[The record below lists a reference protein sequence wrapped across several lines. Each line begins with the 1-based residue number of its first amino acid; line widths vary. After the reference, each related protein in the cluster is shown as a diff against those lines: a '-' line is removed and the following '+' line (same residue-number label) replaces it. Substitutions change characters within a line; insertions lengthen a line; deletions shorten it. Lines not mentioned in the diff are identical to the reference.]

1 MVGAAAFSMSVHSH
15 IAAVALALFMAFVSL
30 ALVQF
35 WSVELP
41 ADAWVMVRS
50 LFIGN
55 VAIVGGCSTSPSPA
69 SWRHSTSHDPD
80 RLPEIRQEVYPEQ
93 SGSNRQQSRERRRND
108 RALGS
113 VEHRQ
118 RSCPFVDY

>member
-55 VAIVGGCSTSPSPA
+55 VAIVGGCSMSPSPA

-80 RLPEIRQEVYPEQ
+80 RLPEIGKRYTQ
-93 SGSNRQQSRERRRND
+93 SNQGQTDSNQGKDGETT
-108 RALGS
+108 
-113 VEHRQ
+113 VH
-118 RSCPFVDY
+118 